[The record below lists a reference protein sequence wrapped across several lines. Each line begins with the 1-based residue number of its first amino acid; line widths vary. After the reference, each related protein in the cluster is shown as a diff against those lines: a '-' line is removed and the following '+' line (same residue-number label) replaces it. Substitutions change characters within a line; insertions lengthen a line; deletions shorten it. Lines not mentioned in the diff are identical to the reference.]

1 MGVLAFGFR
10 VSVLSTWYLTS
21 RECTCG
27 VETGRVA
34 ASCRNSLETRT
45 FHWPMLPR
53 SVGSLVR
60 YSELQTLSRTCRVSL
75 LWSNLRSENFIVYL
89 EPTPWCGVHMAQ
101 GAARAT
107 RQSARQRRQSAHP
120 TRQSAHP
127 RVICRSRRP

>member
-27 VETGRVA
+27 VATGGIA
-34 ASCRNSLETRT
+34 GSCRNSLETRT

-60 YSELQTLSRTCRVSL
+60 YIVNFRHCRSLGRPVVTLLVKL
-75 LWSNLRSENFIVYL
+75 DQNLMVYL
-89 EPTPWCGVHMAQ
+89 EPTRLRRCGVLRAQ
-101 GAARAT
+101 GQHDRAAA
-107 RQSARQRRQSAHP
+107 
-120 TRQSAHP
+120 
-127 RVICRSRRP
+127 